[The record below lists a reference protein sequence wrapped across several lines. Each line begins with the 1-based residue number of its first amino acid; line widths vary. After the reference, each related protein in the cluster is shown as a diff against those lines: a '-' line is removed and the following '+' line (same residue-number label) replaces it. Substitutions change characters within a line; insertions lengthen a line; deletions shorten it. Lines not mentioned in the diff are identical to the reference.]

1 MFVQNSPLHGPVPPC
16 GPGRVFS
23 SNPHGGRG
31 LARAR
36 SSRRSRAVARP
47 SRGPGPSRCG
57 CDAARARGRRVAR
70 AVPRAVPAL
79 GGAAMAEGGGAAGSA
94 SSAGRGCSA
103 SGLSGRAE
111 RTPRYTL
118 GLLQTPRSTAGSTG
132 GSSSG
137 GAGPGSSSG
146 GGLAAGGQP
155 PVPSRGGGAAALPFP
170 CGALPLFYPLA
181 LSAGRFQAPAQA
193 VPQREGQQPFPQ
205 PLLFSL
211 LSF

>member
-1 MFVQNSPLHGPVPPC
+1 M
-16 GPGRVFS
+16 
-23 SNPHGGRG
+23 
-31 LARAR
+31 
-36 SSRRSRAVARP
+36 
-47 SRGPGPSRCG
+47 
-57 CDAARARGRRVAR
+57 
-70 AVPRAVPAL
+70 PRAVPAL

-94 SSAGRGCSA
+94 SSAGRGCST

-118 GLLQTPRSTAGSTG
+118 GLLQTPRSTGGSTG

-146 GGLAAGGQP
+146 GGLAAGGKP
-155 PVPSRGGGAAALPFP
+155 PVPGRGGEAVALPFP
-170 CGALPLFYPLA
+170 CGALPFFYALV

-193 VPQREGQQPFPQ
+193 VPQREGQQRLCGQRRFLFGCVTMGVVARASFPQ